1 MRDIAVVL
9 IVGVIT
15 LMALK
20 RPWIGVM
27 LWTWLSLM
35 SPHRLA
41 WSFAYD
47 APLAAIAAG
56 VTLIGLLTTKER
68 QSPFQGA
75 PVVFFTAFVLWITV
89 SWLLGVSTA
98 GDYEDWSKVMKI
110 DLMIFVTLTLLR
122 NKYQIMAFASVIA
135 ASLAFFGTKGGI
147 FTILNGGNYR
157 VWGPPGSFIEDNNEL
172 ALALI
177 MVIPLLHFLQMQVT
191 SRAARHGLSLV
202 IVLCAASALGSYSR
216 GGLLAIGAM
225 GAMFWWRSRH
235 KAPMAILIAIVL
247 LAVLPIMPEDWWDRM
262 RSISDYG
269 SDSSAQA
276 RLYSWRVAREVATH
290 YFSGAGMSYQH
301 PALFSMFGTGP
312 DSVIAAHSIYFQILG
327 NHGFVGLF
335 LFISVW
341 IATFHS
347 AAWLRKHARSRPE
360 GKWAADLG
368 SMVQVS
374 LVGYAV
380 GGAFL
385 SLSYFDLPYD
395 MMVLVVLA
403 RAWVERRA
411 WEREPQSSFL
421 EYAGLRKAR
430 RNKSPVVARSGAN
443 ARQ

>member
-9 IVGVIT
+9 VVGVVAV
-15 LMALK
+15 MALR

-41 WSFAYD
+41 WGFAYD

-56 VTLIGLLTTKER
+56 ITLVGLLTTKER
-68 QSPFQGA
+68 QSPFGGA
-75 PVVFFTAFVLWITV
+75 PVAFFTVFVLWITL
-89 SWLLGVSTA
+89 SWLLGVNTA

-110 DLMIFVTLTLLR
+110 DLMIFATLMLLR
-122 NKYQIMAFASVIA
+122 NKHQIMAFAWVIA
-135 ASLAFFGTKGGI
+135 ASLAFFGVKGGL
-147 FTILNGGNYR
+147 FTVLNGGNYR

-177 MVIPLLHFLQMQVT
+177 MVIPLLHFLQIQVT
-191 SRAARHGLSLV
+191 SRAVRHALSLI

-225 GAMFWWRSRH
+225 GTMFWWRSRH
-235 KAPMAILIAIVL
+235 KAPLAILIAIVL
-247 LAVLPIMPEDWWDRM
+247 LAVLPMMPEDWWDRM

-276 RLYSWRVAREVATH
+276 RLYSWRVAQEVAMH

-301 PALFSMFGTGP
+301 PALFSMFGRGP

-335 LFISVW
+335 LFIAVW
-341 IATFHS
+341 VATYHS
-347 AAWLRKHARSRPE
+347 AARLRKHAGSSPE
-360 GKWAADLG
+360 QKWVADLG
-368 SMVQVS
+368 AMVQVS

-403 RAWVERRA
+403 RRWVERRA
-411 WEREPQSSFL
+411 WERDPQLSFL
-421 EYAGLRKAR
+421 EYAGLRKAK
-430 RNKSPVVARSGAN
+430 RNGSPIVARSRLT